1 MTLTIDQLHA
11 RINCLETHIQALLS
25 SKSTLKHNNASA
37 SASASASGFK
47 SFAKAVRHHVRSY
60 LFNIHFTNT
69 GHSNF
74 NPKNTDI
81 LIEISAMW
89 NDISYEEKLHWAA
102 LR

>member
-1 MTLTIDQLHA
+1 MTLTIEQLHA
-11 RINCLETHIQALLS
+11 RINSLETHIQALLS
-25 SKSTLKHNNASA
+25 YKSPLKHNH
-37 SASASASGFK
+37 ASGFK

>member
-25 SKSTLKHNNASA
+25 SKSTLKHNHA